1 MNKKVL
7 DFVNKLEGYKTAI
20 KQLHW
25 DAKNM
30 SQHELCDDI
39 ADSIAE
45 FQDTVSEVEQ
55 SITGKL
61 KVNSLKPTEYKI
73 KDLKS
78 FVQDVLDE
86 TNTFYKEVKDMGD
99 TYVGMASGSLSTSEY
114 DGHKFILYRYDRG
127 CGIVHHPDC
136 KCKER
141 KEK

>member
-7 DFVNKLEGYKTAI
+7 SFVNKLEGYKTAI

-39 ADSIAE
+39 AESIAE

-61 KVNSLKPTEYKI
+61 KINSLKPTEYKI
-73 KDLKS
+73 KDLM
-78 FVQDVLDE
+78 
-86 TNTFYKEVKDMGD
+86 YWMPP
-99 TYVGMASGSLSTSEY
+99 
-114 DGHKFILYRYDRG
+114 
-127 CGIVHHPDC
+127 IVFT
-136 KCKER
+136 R
-141 KEK
+141 R